1 MNTLDRRV
9 SVVIPVRN
17 GERYLAEAL
26 ESILGQS
33 TSPGEVV
40 VVDDG
45 STDATPSV
53 LERYS
58 AHVRGVRQSPAGVA
72 AALNHGIALAHG
84 TLLAFLDADD
94 VWLPDSLRCR
104 VTRIDAA
111 DEPDAV
117 FGRMQQFATPDLD
130 APRVARLRF
139 DPSPRDVTLFGTM
152 LVRKSAFAR
161 VGPLDQSYTTA
172 SNIDWMSRAGAIG
185 LRTAEVPEVV
195 MRRRLHD
202 TNLGIIESEQR
213 ELTSSGSCELTYG
226 ASLLRRCVT
235 TSDADAETG

>member
-1 MNTLDRRV
+1 VNTLDRRV

-117 FGRMQQFATPDLD
+117 FGRMQQFATPISTRH
-130 APRVARLRF
+130 ASPVSASIRRHATSHCSGRCSCERARLR
-139 DPSPRDVTLFGTM
+139 G
-152 LVRKSAFAR
+152 SAR
-161 VGPLDQSYTTA
+161 S
-172 SNIDWMSRAGAIG
+172 IRAIRL
-185 LRTAEVPEVV
+185 LRTS
-195 MRRRLHD
+195 
-202 TNLGIIESEQR
+202 TGCR
-213 ELTSSGSCELTYG
+213 ERARSAYG
-226 ASLLRRCVT
+226 QPKCPKS
-235 TSDADAETG
+235 